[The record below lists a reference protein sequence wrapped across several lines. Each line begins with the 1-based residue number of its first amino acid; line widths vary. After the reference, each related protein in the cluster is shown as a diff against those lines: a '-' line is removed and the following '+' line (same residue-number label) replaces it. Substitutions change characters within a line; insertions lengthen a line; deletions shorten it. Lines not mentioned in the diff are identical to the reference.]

1 MAKSATGKTYSY
13 QDVVAD
19 IRAGRLA
26 PVYLLQGEE
35 PYYIDKIVELLTARV
50 VPDAEARDFDLHN
63 FFGADT
69 DVRKV
74 LDASRQFPLMGERQ
88 LVMLREAQAMPNS
101 RNELEKLAPYAKNP
115 VASTVLVVVL
125 KAEPL
130 KASSDLVKSI
140 KGAGGIVF
148 DSAKVKDWQL
158 GPLITQYCKDAGIK
172 IDPKATEMLKEY
184 IGTDLARLFGEIDKL
199 MVATNRAPVTPESI
213 ERNIGISKDYNNFEL
228 VSALATRDYARAMRI
243 VDYFERNPK
252 QNPVI
257 MTTAILFRFFS
268 NLMLAHY
275 APEKTE
281 RGLMNQLGF
290 HSPYQLREITAG
302 MRSYS
307 ARSCL
312 GIIHALRVLDCR
324 SKGIDSMQKDYQ
336 LLKEFIYQA
345 FTL

>member
-1 MAKSATGKTYSY
+1 MAKTAAGKTYSF
-13 QDVVAD
+13 QDVAAE
-19 IRAGRLA
+19 IRAGRFA

-35 PYYIDKIVELLTARV
+35 PYYIDKIIELLSARV

-69 DVRKV
+69 DVRRV
-74 LDASRQFPLMGERQ
+74 LDTSRQFPLMGDRQ
-88 LVMLREAQAMPNS
+88 LVMLREAQSMPNV
-101 RNELEKLAPYAKNP
+101 RNELEKLAPYVKSP
-115 VASTVLVVVL
+115 VQTTVLAISL

-130 KASSDLVKSI
+130 KASSELVKAV
-140 KGAGGIVF
+140 KAVGGVVF
-148 DSAKVKDWQL
+148 DSPKIKEWQL
-158 GPLITQYCKDAGIK
+158 GPVITQYCKDACIR

-184 IGTDLARLFGEIDKL
+184 IGADLARLFGEIDKL

-228 VSALATRDYARAMRI
+228 VTALAVRDYARAMRI

-257 MTTAILFRFFS
+257 MSTAILFRFYS

-281 RGLMNQLGF
+281 RGLMAQLGF
-290 HSPYQLREITAG
+290 HSPYQLKEITAG
-302 MRSYS
+302 MRNYS

-312 GIIHALRVLDCR
+312 AIIHALRVLDCR
-324 SKGIDSMQKDYQ
+324 SKGIGSMQKDYQ